1 MVLVISGGNAD
12 VTTLAAV
19 IDRGRVEAGR
29 AGRVVGTLVDRPGAL
44 GRLAAEIG
52 EAGANIVEI
61 YHDRLSVDLE
71 LGQAEVE
78 MVLGTRGHDHLAEV
92 RTHLRERGYDARRM
106 E

>member
-1 MVLVISGGNAD
+1 VV
-12 VTTLAAV
+12 VT
-19 IDRGRVEAGR
+19 R
-29 AGRVVGTLVDRPGAL
+29 VDRPRAL
-44 GRLAAEIG
+44 GRLAAAIG

-78 MVLGTRGHDHLAEV
+78 MVLGTRGHEHLAEV
-92 RTHLRERGYDARRM
+92 LAHLRERGYDARRM